1 MRTGLLVACALL
13 ALAGSPSLAQTT
25 PAIDLSPIQIE
36 RLGISLQE
44 AKQADSIGLI
54 DLVGRVSRAP
64 SGMQTA
70 IAPFSGVI
78 AKVHV
83 APGAA
88 VRPGDAII
96 TVASRDY
103 AATASSVQQAQAEH
117 ETAKTALARQKQ
129 VVELGLAPRAS
140 LEEAEVRVKRAGA
153 QLQEA
158 RALAS
163 SSSSVSGQSGVYVV
177 RAPAA
182 GRLSAMNARV
192 GETVEAMEPIASIAT
207 SSDMWIELQV
217 PARMIG
223 AILPGDAV
231 RLPDGSI
238 APILSVTDVI
248 DPATRSASA
257 VASAPATF
265 RAVPGQL
272 IRARLVRDASEE
284 PLVQIPSHAL
294 VQLNGKDHVFQ
305 RTPDGFS
312 PIPVDVAGRTAEV
325 VTISDGLRPGDRI
338 ATSGLSELKALALQR
353 AE

>member
-1 MRTGLLVACALL
+1 MRSGLFVACALL
-13 ALAGSPSLAQTT
+13 ALAGSPSLAQAT
-25 PAIDLSPIQIE
+25 PAFGLSPIQIE

-44 AKQADSIGLI
+44 AKEVDSIGLI
-54 DLVGRVSRAP
+54 DLAGRVSRAP
-64 SGMQTA
+64 SSMQTA

-83 APGAA
+83 APGAS

-117 ETAKTALARQKQ
+117 EAALTALARQKQ
-129 VVELGLAPRAS
+129 VVGLGLAPRAS
-140 LEEAEVRVKRAGA
+140 LEEAEVRAKRAWA

-158 RALAS
+158 RALVS

-177 RAPAA
+177 RAPTA

-207 SSDMWIELQV
+207 SSEMWIELQI

-223 AILPGDAV
+223 EILPGDAV
-231 RLPDGSI
+231 HLPDGSV

-257 VASAPATF
+257 IAAAPASS

-272 IRARLVRDASEE
+272 IRARLIREASDE

-294 VQLNGKDHVFQ
+294 VQLNGRDHVFQ
-305 RTPDGFS
+305 RTSDGFS
-312 PIPVDVAGRTAEV
+312 PTPVDVAGRTAEV
-325 VTISDGLRPGDRI
+325 VTISGGLRPGDMI
-338 ATSGLSELKALALQR
+338 ATSGLSELKALALQGT
-353 AE
+353 E

>member
-1 MRTGLLVACALL
+1 MRTGLLGACALL
-13 ALAGSPSLAQTT
+13 ALAGSPSLAQATK
-25 PAIDLSPIQIE
+25 PIDLSPIQIE

-44 AKQADSIGLI
+44 ARQTDSIGLI

-64 SGMQTA
+64 SSVQTV

-83 APGAA
+83 SPGAT
-88 VRPGDAII
+88 VQPGGAIV

-117 ETAKTALARQKQ
+117 DAAMTALARQKQ
-129 VVELGLAPRAS
+129 VVGLGLAPRAS

-153 QLQEA
+153 QLKEA
-158 RALAS
+158 QALAS

-177 RAPAA
+177 RAPVG
-182 GRLSAMNARV
+182 GRLSAMNGTV

-207 SSDMWIELQV
+207 SPDMWIELQV
-217 PARMIG
+217 PVRMIG

-231 RLPDGSI
+231 HLPDGSI

-257 VASAPATF
+257 TAAAPTTF

-272 IRARLVRDASEE
+272 IRARLVRDTREE
-284 PLVQIPSHAL
+284 ALVQIPSHAL
-294 VQLNGKDHVFQ
+294 VQLNGRDHVFQ

-312 PIPVDVAGRTAEV
+312 PTPVDVAGRTAEV
-325 VTISDGLRPGDRI
+325 VTISDGLRPGDMI
-338 ATSGLSELKALALQR
+338 ATSGLSELKALALQG